1 MVPTSDQ
8 IEAAGKALSRFGV
21 IELIILGV
29 LGVMIVAIIFLG
41 KQLIGVWMTKI
52 NNESQE
58 MITKL
63 NNENQ
68 QINNE
73 TNSFVKEI
81 AKNRDAFE
89 EAVRNQQERIEIL
102 ESGYQS
108 IGKIEKLLQ
117 DDVVDRKKRQ
127 ATFDKE
133 FRTIKS
139 DIRDIFSILADHEE
153 LWEKTSEG
161 TLTNMLFSESP
172 KLSTFLKLKSYL
184 RLIGLKKNGDIKERG
199 FDLILNNKKDWK
211 TVLQVMPD
219 MKLTIVDE
227 EFFKNTLEE
236 INHRL
241 FSGMMW

>member
-1 MVPTSDQ
+1 MPTSDQ
-8 IEAAGKALSRFGV
+8 IEAAGKALSNFGV

-29 LGVMIVAIIFLG
+29 LGVMIVTIIFLG
-41 KQLIGVWMTKI
+41 KKLVEVWMVKI
-52 NNESQE
+52 NNQSQE

-81 AKNRDAFE
+81 AKNRETFE
-89 EAVRNQQERIEIL
+89 ETVRDQLKRIEKL

-108 IGKIEKLLQ
+108 IEKIEKMLQ
-117 DDVVDRKKRQ
+117 DDVLDRKKRQ
-127 ATFDKE
+127 AAFDKE
-133 FRTIKS
+133 LKSIKS
-139 DIRDIFSILADHEE
+139 DITDVFSILADHEE

-172 KLSTFLKLKSYL
+172 KLSTFLKLKSYM
-184 RLIGLKKNGDIKERG
+184 RLIGLRKNGDIKERG
-199 FDLILNNKKDWK
+199 FDLILNNKRDWK

-219 MKLTIVDE
+219 MKMVITDHKY
-227 EFFKNTLEE
+227 FNDTLEE
-236 INHRL
+236 INHKI
-241 FSGMMW
+241 FDGMMW